1 MLKSSMKEGVLGKIS
16 GEVLGVYTDI
26 KPSKKSKVKKTPEHV
41 EKMKLEIAE
50 EIGLMEKVKNFGWAG
65 LSAAETGKIGG
76 LLTKRLKSQR

>member
-1 MLKSSMKEGVLGKIS
+1 MD
-16 GEVLGVYTDI
+16 TNI

-50 EIGLMEKVKNFGWAG
+50 EIGLLEKVKNSGWAG

-76 LLTKRLKSQR
+76 LLTRKLKGQKIGYGK